1 MKGITPVISVI
12 LLTLIGIALAG
23 ATYVAYTGIND
34 ATIKAS
40 EAKAASSFKIV
51 STSENK
57 VYLKNTGSEYI
68 QAPVFF
74 IDGGAVSATSDC
86 GETIEPGKICG
97 YDLGV
102 GIGVHEVV
110 IGGEESDKKTVL
122 YVGVEKPAIDVPIT
136 IARPPTVVSPPR
148 VITTT
153 TVPGSVTTTTLPL
166 PHRRVFV
173 SSGTYK
179 GNLGG
184 LAGGDAK
191 CQSMADAAG
200 LGGIWKVWL
209 SDSTTNAIDRIPDA
223 AYTDVC
229 GNVLINGK
237 SDIADGEITGA
248 IRRAENR
255 YYMWEYTYVLTG
267 TENNGMKTIKTCNDW
282 TDSTHHYGATLGQAL
297 DNAAWSGGDA
307 ASCSASVTHLYCF
320 ETEPPATPPV
330 MQSCPA
336 TLPDKRVFVSSA
348 TYNGNLGGLE
358 GGDAKCQAL
367 ADAAGIGG
375 SWVAWLS
382 DSTTNA
388 IDRIDDAVYRHV
400 LAGGVASAGV
410 AISGKDD
417 LSDGTL
423 TYRIRYDENGDLTS
437 LRTRVYTG
445 TDDDGTK
452 MPDTCNEWTTS
463 DSLIVATSGYISST
477 TDWSSSIA
485 IGMRYCNSNLPIY
498 CFEKGTTTTIALVS
512 ACGDSDGGP
521 FDVGDR
527 VVFNKGLNTESAGI
541 IRTVVGFASNPS
553 YYEYV
558 IAFDTGYYA
567 GITAQ
572 RSPEG
577 LECAQ

>member
-1 MKGITPVISVI
+1 
-12 LLTLIGIALAG
+12 
-23 ATYVAYTGIND
+23 
-34 ATIKAS
+34 
-40 EAKAASSFKIV
+40 
-51 STSENK
+51 
-57 VYLKNTGSEYI
+57 
-68 QAPVFF
+68 
-74 IDGGAVSATSDC
+74 
-86 GETIEPGKICG
+86 
-97 YDLGV
+97 
-102 GIGVHEVV
+102 
-110 IGGEESDKKTVL
+110 
-122 YVGVEKPAIDVPIT
+122 VPIT
-136 IARPPTVVSPPR
+136 IARPPTVASPPR
-148 VITTT
+148 VIPTTTVPRSTTTTT
-153 TVPGSVTTTTLPL
+153 TVVATS
-166 PHRRVFV
+166 RRVFV
-173 SSGTYK
+173 TSATYH

-184 LAGGDAK
+184 LAGGDAE
-191 CQSMADAAG
+191 CQSLANAAS
-200 LGGIWKVWL
+200 LGGIWKAWL